1 VLLVLNA
8 AGCART
14 IRGEV
19 LDAVT
24 KQPIQGAV
32 VLGVWTEGA
41 GPPGLH
47 YHKLIGV
54 REAETDEGGRFVLER
69 LSFPTDEYDEAI
81 TVYRFGY
88 IAWSNLF
95 IFPTMERRKGSR
107 VPAQILLERFPS
119 GESHRRHVFFIDD
132 ATMAGMYGRERIRM
146 FRDAVRRE
154 EELR

>member
-47 YHKLIGV
+47 
-54 REAETDEGGRFVLER
+54 